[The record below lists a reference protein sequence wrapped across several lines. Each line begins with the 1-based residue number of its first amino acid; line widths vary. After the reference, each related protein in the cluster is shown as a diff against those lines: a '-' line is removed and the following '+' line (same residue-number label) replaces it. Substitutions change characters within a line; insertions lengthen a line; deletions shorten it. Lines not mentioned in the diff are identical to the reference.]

1 MDELLN
7 AVTSVGFPIVMCGI
21 LCYYIFKIESE
32 LIKSIQAN
40 TLELAKLIAQ
50 ISTLLDEGG
59 EKDG

>member
-7 AVTSVGFPIVMCGI
+7 AITSVGFPIVMCGI

-59 EKDG
+59 EKNV

>member
-7 AVTSVGFPIVMCGI
+7 AITSVGFPIVMCGI

-59 EKDG
+59 ESDG